1 MALQLDA
8 NALGAITKLLD
19 KVTDKH
25 EFHQDAAALQ
35 QIKSFCKQSDENIFW
50 FSSVLLHRLK
60 EDHAQTRLH
69 VVNLSDQLF
78 HRSKAFRNH
87 LTAHFTEFL
96 ELSLGFRHD
105 KPLPGPANI
114 ANQLRDRALEV
125 VEQWNDKFGSSYKQ
139 VALGFNY
146 LKHNMAMRFPEV
158 RARAAAAEAEAR
170 ERQARSQGLL
180 QENYRHI
187 RTGFDGHVTDMKT
200 ALTQIAEGLGIIEG
214 TSKQGSEATSGLQAP
229 GDEIAWETV
238 EAAEPA
244 AEASASAAPAEVN
257 EEEEGLSA
265 YAMDTI
271 PEDLLQQ
278 AEASAGMGSEGV
290 NRAWVSLRNP
300 DPAVVENLQEL
311 DTVLVSRHLPRL
323 QEWLKVFVKVDMGEI
338 GSDPHAELEC
348 LLRSS
353 IDLQTQLR
361 QSHQKLEAL
370 SQQLSFREQGIA
382 SDSAPLQPG
391 DAPSVPGQPKPIP
404 GTQAA
409 AFKQTGAL
417 MKGLFGSDEDDSD
430 CPDSEGHSQ
439 KALPPQQTA
448 ASSMTVSQTDR
459 LQQVVS
465 GNSQPVSEQSGTASA
480 ALHSSTD
487 RQAAAAPVSSG
498 PSLSTLSIP
507 SSFSLGQRLVDPT
520 APKRRISFSNSMRR
534 CQSSSVIRRRE
545 AFNEAADAAISQALS
560 QRAAAAAPTQ
570 SSDLASESA
579 EDAAVVRPEADVSPH
594 VMPVSVP
601 QQASHVGHVTAAV
614 QFDRANHVTASDQSQ
629 RSSSTQALP
638 SGRTGSGLQ
647 SENPAGIKRDK
658 HEEEQDVPKLITR
671 TSQAEVAPKLKTGS
685 RLAASMAKLA
695 ASNKAGSAQADVAA
709 PAAVA
714 APLPPKDNGKKSAI
728 PEDIK
733 RALLAKAPVVAHGND
748 LVYWDSNNARALVN
762 ARGMEYQ
769 NHWGAH
775 DPDVELPSQ
784 QLNAFFGTRAEYWTP
799 SAKSQAPQGRPQQPP
814 GHPSGHSKHS
824 AGQLHNQAGP
834 ARAAQRQAGQETAV
848 PSAASRSENPAGNV
862 RAQRAADRAHNEAV
876 IASTDEQVAQ
886 ALADEEAQA
895 AIKSS
900 SQKGRGTKRK
910 PQPTVRE
917 RLAKKL
923 LSGKARGQTLGEVE
937 SAADERFQEVNSNRW
952 QATRFP

>member
-8 NALGAITKLLD
+8 NALGALTKLLD

-25 EFHQDAAALQ
+25 ESHQDTAALQ
-35 QIKSFCKQSDENIFW
+35 QIKSFCKQSDENITW

-69 VVNLSDQLF
+69 VVNISDQLF
-78 HRSKAFRNH
+78 QRSKAFRTH
-87 LTAHFTEFL
+87 VTAHFTEFL

-114 ANQLRDRALEV
+114 ANQLRDRALEI

-158 RARAAAAEAEAR
+158 RARAAAADAEAC
-170 ERQARSQGLL
+170 ERQARSQALL
-180 QENYRHI
+180 QEKYHHI
-187 RTGFDGHVTDMKT
+187 RTGFHGHMSDMKT
-200 ALTQIAEGLGIIEG
+200 TLTQIAEGFSIIEG
-214 TSKQGSEATSGLQAP
+214 TSKQRSEAPSGLQAP

-244 AEASASAAPAEVN
+244 AEASTLAAPAEVN
-257 EEEEGLSA
+257 VAEEGLSA

-278 AEASAGMGSEGV
+278 AETSASMGSEGV
-290 NRAWVSLRNP
+290 NRAWVSLRNL
-300 DPAVVENLQEL
+300 DPAVVETLLEL
-311 DTVLVSRHLPRL
+311 DKVL
-323 QEWLKVFVKVDMGEI
+323 VDMGEV
-338 GSDPHAELEC
+338 GSHPHAELEH

-361 QSHQKLEAL
+361 QSHQKLEGL
-370 SQQLSFREQGIA
+370 SQQLSTLSASEQGTA
-382 SDSAPLQPG
+382 ADSAPLRPG
-391 DAPSVPGQPKPIP
+391 DAPSVSGQPKPIP
-404 GTQAA
+404 GTPGAA
-409 AFKQTGAL
+409 LKQTGAL
-417 MKGLFGSDEDDSD
+417 LKGLFGSDEDDSD
-430 CPDSEGHSQ
+430 SADHEADSQ
-439 KALPPQQTA
+439 KAAPAQQAA
-448 ASSMTVSQTDR
+448 ASSMTAAQTDR

-465 GNSQPVSEQSGTASA
+465 RNGQPASQQSGKASA

-487 RQAAAAPVSSG
+487 RQPAAARSSSG
-498 PSLSTLSIP
+498 PSHKRGLPGDSIP
-507 SSFSLGQRLVDPT
+507 SSSSLGQSLVDPT
-520 APKRRISFSNSMRR
+520 APKRSISFSDSMRR
-534 CQSSSVIRRRE
+534 RQSSSVIQRRE

-560 QRAAAAAPTQ
+560 QRAATAAPTKA
-570 SSDLASESA
+570 SELASESA
-579 EDAAVVRPEADVSPH
+579 QGAAMVKPEADVSSH
-594 VMPVSVP
+594 VMAVSVP
-601 QQASHVGHVTAAV
+601 QQASHVGHVTAAA
-614 QFDRANHVTASDQSQ
+614 QLDQANHVTASDQSQ
-629 RSSSTQALP
+629 RSSSTQTLP
-638 SGRTGSGLQ
+638 CGRTGSGLR
-647 SENPAGIKRDK
+647 SENPAEIKQDN
-658 HEEEQDVPKLITR
+658 HEEEQDAPKLITR
-671 TSQAEVAPKLKTGS
+671 TSQAEAAPKLKTGS

-695 ASNKAGSAQADVAA
+695 AAKKAGSAQADVAA

-714 APLPPKDNGKKSAI
+714 APLPPKDDGKKSVI

-748 LVYWDSNNARALVN
+748 LVYWDTNNARALVN

-799 SAKSQAPQGRPQQPP
+799 SAKSQAPQGQPQQPP

-834 ARAAQRQAGQETAV
+834 AKAAPRQAGKETAV
-848 PSAASRSENPAGNV
+848 PSAASRSENTMGTV

-895 AIKSS
+895 AVKSS